1 MRKINTWVV
10 DKGFQQKYT
19 YFQTCCE
26 SVTHYYGAFPTIM
39 MFSAKN
45 VNIYQLPCRMTDYD
59 LFCKTHNSLHY
70 PEVRIVQCNFS
81 EIFQGDQ
88 HSATNFIDDNNW
100 E

>member
-1 MRKINTWVV
+1 MGKLTPGWWIRVFSRNTPSSKLAVKV
-10 DKGFQQKYT
+10 SPT
-19 YFQTCCE
+19 IR
-26 SVTHYYGAFPTIM
+26 AFPTMM

-70 PEVRIVQCNFS
+70 PEVKIVQCNFS
-81 EIFQGDQ
+81 EILQGDQ
-88 HSATNFIDDNNW
+88 HSATKFIDDNNW